1 MGDALSF
8 SVTLRLG
15 GAGFKLESLRT
26 VELTSTDAAA
36 TLPADEAAA
45 ALNAAAGD
53 APRSWHACPGGAVE
67 GNVLVVA
74 AGLVSQA
81 AVKEVSASVAVALR
95 APGAPPL
102 KPCGG
107 WRVTTAAEAK
117 AAVPH
122 ALLASLARP
131 AQPNSEASAALRD
144 EAATAVAPWQ
154 LVGDVFLA
162 GGLATLL
169 GDGGAR
175 APAARLSVE
184 VTSSAAPITAAMQLL
199 VRPALLRAKPLL
211 PALGVDVAAASTDVR
226 VAVNP
231 PVRCVLLLGAGS
243 TCEALCSAF
252 YAAFPGDASAEAAAA
267 AAWRAAFGGAPLP
280 LGTAYVEVRRLP
292 PPGAAQSKG
301 PDNDD
306 DFFGD
311 HDPPGPGDDDMA
323 GGRMMQ
329 GLELIPLP
337 FAQRGGAGEAPAS
350 ALRGG
355 SGAEVVTA
363 LCAALD
369 RRRVMG
375 LPVAVQRTSVEE
387 ACAAASAVDDD
398 VTEAAPGGGYDSDL
412 SYDPYDAA
420 PRTASPPPRAAGG
433 VRLGAPPPVF
443 RSAAQFEEEEA
454 ALAAARDAARAAADA
469 REAAEAQAGAPDAAP
484 AAAAEPWTPPPP
496 VIPAPPAAVPPRAP
510 KAPPPPRPMPAFAG
524 AAKAPAA
531 VPAFAARPQAGPL
544 KPVFGKR
551 AAPTTAGVKAG
562 AGIAKAPPKPRKP
575 AAPKAAAAA
584 AGAAGAAPAAEG
596 AAPAPADGD
605 AAAAAPRKRK
615 AAEEIDAVAN
625 DAEVAR
631 RFASGEIAKLSIPQI
646 KAYLKAHKAPG
657 GLGGAKPALLERLT
671 AFLSGGA
678 PPAQAVAT
686 TAPADE

>member
-8 SVTLRLG
+8 AVTLRLG

-53 APRSWHACPGGAVE
+53 APRSWHACPGGAME

-131 AQPNSEASAALRD
+131 AQPNSDGASAARD

-199 VRPALLRAKPLL
+199 VRPALLRVKHLL
-211 PALGVDVAAASTDVR
+211 PALGDVASSPGVR

-252 YAAFPGDASAEAAAA
+252 YAAFPGDAAAEAAAA
-267 AAWRAAFGGAPLP
+267 AAWRASFGGAPLP

-301 PDNDD
+301 TDNDD

-311 HDPPGPGDDDMA
+311 HDQPGPGDDVA

-355 SGAEVVTA
+355 SGAEVVA
-363 LCAALD
+363 AVCAALD
-369 RRRVMG
+369 RCRVMG

-387 ACAAASAVDDD
+387 AYAAASADDDD
-398 VTEAAPGGGYDSDL
+398 VTEAAPGGGYDSDR

-551 AAPTTAGVKAG
+551 AAPTTAGVKAS

-575 AAPKAAAAA
+575 AAPKAAVAA
-584 AGAAGAAPAAEG
+584 AGAAGAVPAAEG

-631 RFASGEIAKLSIPQI
+631 RFASGEMAKLSIPQI